1 MGGTSIEQGW
11 RSVSEVSLGH
21 EIVGFDGTVDVVAM
35 DTYSDSHD
43 EVLWPFGS
51 PTIDLQKIRAL

>member
-21 EIVGFDGTVDVVAM
+21 EIVGFDGSFDVVPVN
-35 DTYSDSHD
+35 TYSDSHD
-43 EVLWPFGS
+43 HMLWPFGGA
-51 PTIDLQKIRAL
+51 TIDSQ